1 MRAPLALSALLVL
14 LAALPPWGAGD
25 ADAELLAWAAE
36 ADGYESL
43 LAISHD
49 LPQGRGLVVTRDVPA
64 DTLLLFVPK
73 DKALSLA
80 SCDMDGYSVFRCFGE
95 SVNVVIR

>member
-14 LAALPPWGAGD
+14 LAALPPRGAGD
-25 ADAELLAWAAE
+25 ADAWAAE

-80 SCDMDGYSVFRCFGE
+80 SCDMDGNS
-95 SVNVVIR
+95 VIR